1 MFLKMEG
8 ISFIIRARNE
18 EKNIEACIRSL
29 DVIQVPHEI
38 IVILHLCTDRTKDIV
53 ILLAKK
59 NKKIKYYEYNA
70 LISRAGYETLATDMD
85 SEHSMIHYCNWCYK
99 KASYLWR
106 CKWDA
111 DFRMTPSFAKFIN
124 TENIWKENCMRLR
137 LVAKNSTSEEWNDYL
152 CSSINRFYKYLF
164 WEVPMHNELKRRDLD
179 RSIYI
184 EHFSELSEIK
194 SYWNELPWYETDTS
208 DEARI
213 VKERIANLTAEFGKE
228 PTGMARSMNPVC
240 DVIMKKI
247 EAKKPSYVN
256 IWK

>member
-1 MFLKMEG
+1 MEG

-70 LISRAGYETLATDMD
+70 PISRAGYETLATDMD

-137 LVAKNSTSEEWNDYL
+137 LVAKNDTSEEWNDYL

-164 WEVPMHNELKRRDLD
+164 WEVPMHNERIRRDLD

-213 VKERIANLTAEFGKE
+213 VKERIASLTAEFGKE
-228 PTGMARSMNPVC
+228 PTGMARSMNPAC
-240 DVIMKKI
+240 DIIMKKI
-247 EAKKPSYVN
+247 EAKKPTYVN